1 MRRILYIVVLA
12 LLFLAPVERLDVAR
26 LEPVQTVAISREA
39 DTIVVQ
45 TDTDNKGI
53 GKTVDQAI
61 ENLEDT
67 TPGVIY
73 LDTAEYLLVAENAQ
87 DIVHAL
93 RSYLTPSVKVAL
105 WDGEGSVQSA
115 AKYLG
120 VRKDLQKLKD
130 WIPAF

>member
-1 MRRILYIVVLA
+1 MRGILYIIILS
-12 LLFLAPVERLDVAR
+12 LLFLAPVERLDVAK

-53 GKTVDQAI
+53 GKTVDLAI
-61 ENLEDT
+61 ENLEET

-87 DIVHAL
+87 DIAHAL

-120 VRKDLQKLKD
+120 VRKDLKKLKD